1 MPRAAEDAP
10 ADFIAAPV
18 KDVIGTEIDIE
29 TIDGKW
35 KVSQNRPLADR
46 QGVAEGLGAI
56 DRTDAAEMADLV
68 RRYSK

>member
-1 MPRAAEDAP
+1 ME
-10 ADFIAAPV
+10 
-18 KDVIGTEIDIE
+18 DVIGTEIDIE

-46 QGVAEGLGAI
+46 QGVAEGFGAI

>member
-1 MPRAAEDAP
+1 MEG
-10 ADFIAAPV
+10 
-18 KDVIGTEIDIE
+18 VIGIEIDIE

-46 QGVAEGLGAI
+46 RGVAEDLGAL
-56 DRTDAAEMADLV
+56 DRTEAAEAAEAV